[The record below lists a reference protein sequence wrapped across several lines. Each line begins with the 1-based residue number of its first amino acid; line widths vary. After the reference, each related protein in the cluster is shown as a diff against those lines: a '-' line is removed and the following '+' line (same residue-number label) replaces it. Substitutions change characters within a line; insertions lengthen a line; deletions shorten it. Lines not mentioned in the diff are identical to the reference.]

1 MLRCIRKHLIVTVI
15 YYAGVVVVL
24 RLISMSMKVSLNYP
38 LLLAAFAGEVAIT
51 LIVSREYTKNNL
63 YQIVKGAE

>member
-15 YYAGVVVVL
+15 YYASVVVVL
-24 RLISMSMKVSLNYP
+24 RFISMSMKVSLNYL
-38 LLLAAFAGEVAIT
+38 LLLAAFAGEVTIT

>member
-24 RLISMSMKVSLNYP
+24 RFISMGMKVSLNY
-38 LLLAAFAGEVAIT
+38 LFLLAAFAGEVAII